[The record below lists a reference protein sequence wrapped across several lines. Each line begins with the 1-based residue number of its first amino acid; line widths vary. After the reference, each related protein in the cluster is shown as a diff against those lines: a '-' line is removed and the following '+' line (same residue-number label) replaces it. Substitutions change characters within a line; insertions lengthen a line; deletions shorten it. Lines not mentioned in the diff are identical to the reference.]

1 MASKK
6 LITFDCDVRGH
17 FRNQSECAKLVA
29 GEVVWLQPEPD
40 NEFDEN
46 AIRVLNSNGN
56 DLGYIPSEEN
66 EELLELLVSEK
77 KEYCSRISKI
87 EIDDRDQILPWITIH
102 VASDKNDLPFLQEK
116 RTVFQSHNSSNT
128 TSHSTQ
134 RSESNDES
142 EDDGKNLLYGLLFIV
157 SLFLIAGLI
166 SKI

>member
-6 LITFDCDVRGH
+6 IITFECDVRGH

-29 GEVVWLQPEPD
+29 GEVVWLLPEPD
-40 NEFDEN
+40 NEYDEN
-46 AIRVLNSNGN
+46 AIRILNSNGN

-66 EELLELLVSEK
+66 EELLELLVSENQ
-77 KEYCSRISKI
+77 EYCSRISKI

-102 VASDKNDLPFLQEK
+102 VATDKNDLPFSQEK
-116 RTVFQSHNSSNT
+116 RTIFKSQNSSST
-128 TSHSTQ
+128 SSHSPQ
-134 RSESNDES
+134 KSETNDES